1 MKKKIAFIDHN
12 FHQKTRSGDFLRE
25 ILKREFSINDYWWS
39 FSNKYNLIN
48 DVKQYDYFFLSIIA
62 TPGRFIKN

>member
-25 ILKREFSINDYWWS
+25 ILKREFSIDDYWWS
-39 FSNKYNLIN
+39 FRNKYNLIEE
-48 DVKQYDYFFLSIIA
+48 DKAPHHLSIMCI
-62 TPGRFIKN
+62 I